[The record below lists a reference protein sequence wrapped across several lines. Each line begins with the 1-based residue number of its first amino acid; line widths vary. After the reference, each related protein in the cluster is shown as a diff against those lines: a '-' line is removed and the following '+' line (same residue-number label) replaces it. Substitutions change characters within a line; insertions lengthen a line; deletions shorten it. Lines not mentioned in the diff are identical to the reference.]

1 MFYLL
6 REFLLWASEQTKLPI
21 EQVQFIF
28 CMLLNFPLGAVYRT
42 LLHPR
47 RVSPEVRLLV
57 SLTWGLIIGWIC
69 FGSELLRL
77 IVVSTLCYGL
87 TWRVNPKDVH
97 KVVFV
102 VSFICLSA
110 AQLYRMFVEYGI
122 NRFDYSGRL
131 MVITQKV
138 TYVAFSLHDGLG
150 RKENE
155 LTEEQKE
162 HRIKRMPSFL
172 EYYGYIF
179 HHSMLLVGPVCS
191 YKEYIDFIEG
201 RDIAQATIKGHKEPS
216 PTVPTLQKLASS
228 LLCVILFLLGSKVFP
243 FELNAD
249 PYFIA
254 NSSFLWRMA
263 VSFFIMFIAR
273 LKYYFAWIIADAG
286 NNACGLGFNGY
297 DAKGEELWN
306 GVTNVNVIVI
316 ETSTNFRRMIQ
327 NWNMTT
333 NLWLRRT
340 VYDRVPHLPPYQ
352 RTLVTYVVS
361 TIWHGFYPGYYLT
374 FIVAVLIVVA
384 TRKVRY
390 AFGHFFQ
397 ISSPVINSLVE
408 LLKWVTCNVVFGSY
422 GFTPFLLLRLDL
434 SLTFYRS
441 TYFIVHILL
450 IGAIIF
456 IPGGRP
462 KPSHEAKAVNGA
474 VTSQQARQEVQ
485 TESNKDVSVTRIA
498 NNNALFRH
506 SRSAK
511 LS

>member
-1 MFYLL
+1 MFDLIQEL
-6 REFLLWASEQTKLPI
+6 LLWASKRTKLPI

-42 LLHPR
+42 LLHPKK
-47 RVSPEVRLLV
+47 VSPQLRLFV
-57 SLTWGLIIGWIC
+57 SLIWGLMIGWLC
-69 FGSELLRL
+69 FGSEVLRL
-77 IVVSTLCYGL
+77 VVVSTLCYGL
-87 TWRVNPKDVH
+87 TWSVNPKEVH

-102 VSFICLSA
+102 VSFVCLSA

-138 TYVAFSLHDGLG
+138 TYVAYSLHDGLG
-150 RKENE
+150 RKKDE

-162 HRIKRMPSFL
+162 QRIERVPSFL
-172 EYYGYIF
+172 EYFGYIF
-179 HHSMLLVGPVCS
+179 HHSMLLAGPVCS
-191 YKEYIDFIEG
+191 FKDYMDFIEG
-201 RDIAQATIKGHKEPS
+201 RDIARAIEKGHKEPS
-216 PTVPTLQKLASS
+216 PTKAALQKFAFS
-228 LLCVILFLLGSKVFP
+228 LLCVALFSLGSKIFP

-263 VSFFIMFIAR
+263 VSYFIMFIAR

-297 DAKGEELWN
+297 DEKGKELWN
-306 GVTNVNVIVI
+306 GVTNVNAI
-316 ETSTNFRRMIQ
+316 ELETTTNFRAMVQ

-340 VYDRVPHLPPYQ
+340 VYDRVSHLLPYQ
-352 RTLVTYVVS
+352 RTLLVFSVS
-361 TIWHGFYPGYYLT
+361 TLWHGFYPGYYLT
-374 FIVAVLIVVA
+374 FAVAVLLVVA
-384 TRKVRY
+384 TRKVRSAY
-390 AFGHFFQ
+390 GHHFR
-397 ISSPVINSLVE
+397 STSPVINAFFE
-408 LLKWVTCNVVFGSY
+408 FLKWIVSTVVFASY
-422 GFTPFLLLRLDL
+422 CFTPFLLLRLDL

-441 TYFIVHILL
+441 TYFVGHILL

-456 IPGGRP
+456 IRGGKP
-462 KPSHEAKAVNGA
+462 KPSHEAKAANSGM
-474 VTSQQARQEVQ
+474 TSQLSSGRAQ
-485 TESNKDVSVTRIA
+485 TESQKDISATRVA
-498 NNNALFRH
+498 NNNALYRLN
-506 SRSAK
+506 RDAK